1 MIIMRKIRHYSVLL
15 LAIITASITFAQEAN
30 QECIQKYSL
39 FAGDYKAKQYDTAY
53 ENWIWCM
60 DNCPKL
66 SVNIYKLGL
75 KIAEHR
81 LKKATP
87 AQKSEAIALV
97 ERVFKQR
104 IEHFPKKL
112 GKVYSDYA
120 SFKAENGGSEAEI
133 YGLLEKA
140 YNADPVDMS
149 AKNIYRY
156 FDVILNK
163 YKDSDPQKVFNTYD
177 QIGEGVEAKRAEYSK
192 RIEKINAKDS
202 TKVSKKEL
210 RNREIYQK
218 ILQNL
223 AIVETG
229 LDAKLSDISNCDRL
243 VPFLNKNFD
252 ANKNDPTWLR
262 RSVSRM
268 YNKECTEDPLYDR
281 LVEAYAQVADSPDA
295 SVYYGGILMKKGQV
309 NEAMEYYKKA
319 VNQEADSYKK
329 AGYLLRIAKGLS
341 KKGRKGEA
349 RTYAY
354 KALKEAPSMGRAYLL
369 IASLYA
375 SSANGCGNDVV
386 SKRMVYVVAHNKAAK
401 AKKVDPSIADIANK
415 YMASYRSNFPTKKD
429 LFVAGLSSGSTFRV
443 KCWIGETVRIP

>member
-1 MIIMRKIRHYSVLL
+1 MKRFRHYGVLF
-15 LAIITASITFAQEAN
+15 LAIIATTTMLAQEAN
-30 QECIQKYSL
+30 KECIQKYSL
-39 FAGDYKAKQYDTAY
+39 FAGDYKAKQYEAAY

-75 KIAEHR
+75 KIAEQR
-81 LKKATP
+81 LKKAS
-87 AQKSEAIALV
+87 AAEKKDAIALV

-104 IEHFPKKL
+104 IENFPKNL

-120 SFKAENGGSEAEI
+120 SFKAENGGSDTEVF
-133 YGLLEKA
+133 GLLEKA
-140 YNADPVDMS
+140 YKADPVDMS

-156 FDVILNK
+156 FDAILNK

-177 QIGEGVEAKRAEYSK
+177 QIGEGIEAKRAEYSK

-202 TKVSKKEL
+202 TKLSKREI
-210 RNREIYQK
+210 RNRKIYQK
-218 ILQNL
+218 IQQNL
-223 AIVETG
+223 VLVETG

-243 VPFLNKNFD
+243 VPFLSKNFE
-252 ANKNDPTWLR
+252 ANKTDAVWLR

-268 YNKECTEDPLYDR
+268 YNKECSEDPLYDR
-281 LVEAYAQVADSPDA
+281 LVEAYAKAADSPDA
-295 SVYYGGILMKKGQV
+295 SVYYGGILMRKGQV
-309 NEAMEYYKKA
+309 NQAMEYYKKA
-319 VNQEADSYKK
+319 VGQETDSYKK

-349 RTYAY
+349 RSYAY

-369 IASLYA
+369 IAGLYA

-386 SKRMVYVVAHNKAAK
+386 SKRMVYVAAYNKAAK
-401 AKKVDPSIADIANK
+401 AKKVDPSISGIANR
-415 YMASYRSNFPTKKD
+415 YMASYRNNFPTKKD
-429 LFVAGLSSGSTFRV
+429 LFVAGLSSGSTFKV
-443 KCWIGETVRIP
+443 KCWVGETVIIP